1 DYQSRQFAGHHLR
14 CGINGPGPGQGRRS
28 GQCHCR
34 AGERSDR
41 AHAAPARAVER
52 RNQLG
57 HQEDSQGLSQDV
69 AQTCVS
75 ATPDDCAHL
84 SVDTVREIHAE
95 AIKRFGGLNGVRD
108 ENLLASAVLTPQ
120 SSFGGKSPYADIVE
134 VAAAYLFYICNNHPF
149 LDGNK
154 RTAMMAAIV
163 FLRLNGIEPLPD
175 SGKWEKL
182 MLDVAANKLDRA
194 TTTQRLRKLL
204 KRQRKPRHG

>member
-1 DYQSRQFAGHHLR
+1 M
-14 CGINGPGPGQGRRS
+14 
-28 GQCHCR
+28 
-34 AGERSDR
+34 
-41 AHAAPARAVER
+41 
-52 RNQLG
+52 
-57 HQEDSQGLSQDV
+57 
-69 AQTCVS
+69 S
-75 ATPDDCAHL
+75 ATADDCAHL
-84 SVDTVREIHAE
+84 GIDTVREIHAE

-182 MLDVAANKLDRA
+182 MLDVAANKLDRS
-194 TTTQRLRKLL
+194 TTTHRLRKML
-204 KRQRKPRHG
+204 KRQRKLRRT

>member
-1 DYQSRQFAGHHLR
+1 
-14 CGINGPGPGQGRRS
+14 
-28 GQCHCR
+28 
-34 AGERSDR
+34 
-41 AHAAPARAVER
+41 
-52 RNQLG
+52 
-57 HQEDSQGLSQDV
+57 
-69 AQTCVS
+69 VS
-75 ATPDDCAHL
+75 ATPDNCIHL
-84 SVDTVREIHAE
+84 SIDTVREIHAE
-95 AIKRFGGLNGVRD
+95 AIKQFGGLNGVRD

-175 SGKWEKL
+175 SSKWEKL

-204 KRQRKPRHG
+204 KRQRKHGAYKRG